1 MFFYAK
7 ARVVQVRT
15 VIAER
20 RSEVSYDQK
29 KTDVSTYVLP
39 MRQLELLYIMLCG
52 FRMQPVCEL
61 PIGLPGRPPG
71 MCRIA
76 YGDKLYERF
85 SGHFLR
91 DIETHELK
99 YRRSYIAQTTTVFE
113 L

>member
-7 ARVVQVRT
+7 ARAVQVRT

-52 FRMQPVCEL
+52 FRMQPVCVL
-61 PIGLPGRPPG
+61 PIVLPGRPPG
-71 MCRIA
+71 DVPYRAIRA
-76 YGDKLYERF
+76 VFRSFPQGY
-85 SGHFLR
+85 R
-91 DIETHELK
+91 DP
-99 YRRSYIAQTTTVFE
+99 
-113 L
+113 

>member
-7 ARVVQVRT
+7 ARAVQVRT

-52 FRMQPVCEL
+52 FRMQP
-61 PIGLPGRPPG
+61 IGLPGRPPG
-71 MCRIA
+71 DVPYR
-76 YGDKLYERF
+76 
-85 SGHFLR
+85 LR
-91 DIETHELK
+91 
-99 YRRSYIAQTTTVFE
+99 
-113 L
+113 